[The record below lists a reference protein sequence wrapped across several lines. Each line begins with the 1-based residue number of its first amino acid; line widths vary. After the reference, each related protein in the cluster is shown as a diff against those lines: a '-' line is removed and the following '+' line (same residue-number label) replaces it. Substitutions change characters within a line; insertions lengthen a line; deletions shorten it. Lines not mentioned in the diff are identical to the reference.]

1 MGRTARPSYFCKRS
15 TAPWFEK
22 LPSISPPCLELE
34 TWLRMAKLPYNKV
47 IVIAQSFEVA
57 PKGKIPFIDYQGK
70 IVGDAFLI
78 IEMFKQTEG
87 IDLDAS
93 LTVVE
98 RSL

>member
-1 MGRTARPSYFCKRS
+1 MITLYTSPSL
-15 TAPWFEK
+15 WG

-34 TWLRMAKLPYNKV
+34 TWLRMAKQPYNKV
-47 IVIAQSFEVA
+47 IVIAQSFELA

-93 LTVVE
+93 LTPVE
-98 RSL
+98 